1 MHTVQ
6 TAKCCMLHG
15 SLHSNNHNC
24 THYAP
29 LLLAPAVTPAARA
42 SRRGAI
48 TACALP
54 VAAPGLVLRH
64 SRAADSPRKTHPRH
78 REGCAASRW
87 SGPCEGSEDCGRAS
101 PGPPPRA
108 SAAKL
113 VFALM
118 MSASYVRC
126 VCKQAEGQPH
136 TPAQCDR
143 HIVLSLTHHAMLQ
156 GGLETLR
163 VADDLWTKRE
173 ERGTNVS
180 FVQASEV
187 HSIRCSWS
195 QSLSPTQSLRLAPLP
210 LTDDIIH
217 PSFPLP
223 CMELPVLTLQRRTWN
238 MPYFGLKVG

>member
-1 MHTVQ
+1 
-6 TAKCCMLHG
+6 
-15 SLHSNNHNC
+15 
-24 THYAP
+24 
-29 LLLAPAVTPAARA
+29 
-42 SRRGAI
+42 
-48 TACALP
+48 
-54 VAAPGLVLRH
+54 
-64 SRAADSPRKTHPRH
+64 
-78 REGCAASRW
+78 
-87 SGPCEGSEDCGRAS
+87 
-101 PGPPPRA
+101 
-108 SAAKL
+108 
-113 VFALM
+113 

-126 VCKQAEGQPH
+126 AS
-136 TPAQCDR
+136 TPTQGDR

-195 QSLSPTQSLRLAPLP
+195 QSLSPTQSLRLAPLS

>member
-1 MHTVQ
+1 MQTVQ

-29 LLLAPAVTPAARA
+29 LFLAPGARA

-54 VAAPGLVLRH
+54 VAAPVLVLRH
-64 SRAADSPRKTHPRH
+64 SRAVDSPRRTHPRH

-126 VCKQAEGQPH
+126 ASRQKGNR
-136 TPAQCDR
+136 TPL
-143 HIVLSLTHHAMLQ
+143 HSVIV
-156 GGLETLR
+156 TLYSASPITR
-163 VADDLWTKRE
+163 CC
-173 ERGTNVS
+173 RG
-180 FVQASEV
+180 A
-187 HSIRCSWS
+187 
-195 QSLSPTQSLRLAPLP
+195 LRLCASR
-210 LTDDIIH
+210 IICGKERRGGQI
-217 PSFPLP
+217 S
-223 CMELPVLTLQRRTWN
+223 MGTL
-238 MPYFGLKVG
+238 LSASLLVSESV